1 MVSAFLF
8 QEKKA
13 AELAPSSNSIR
24 WNFGPSG
31 TVVSFAED
39 VGLPSFFN
47 SGPSRSV
54 LFVTL
59 ICVLVKY
66 HVNVC
71 QLLICCQRQRLSF
84 FGFFSLSPF
93 LSMLSILLRYDLT
106 TGGLSQGLVYVKQKL
121 QGSLSQYKCFY
132 FAVDLA
138 SSKYWLDILPLT
150 ASVDRYPPAREKCAA
165 PACSNSYKYRDSKS
179 NVPLCSLQC
188 YRVVHHPLPVTATYQ
203 IYHHSSGGNTSG
215 SLIWNLAILHPVVL
229 TVVNKL
235 LETQDAVHHTVT
247 RFAW

>member
-1 MVSAFLF
+1 MVSAFPF

-59 ICVLVKY
+59 NCVL
-66 HVNVC
+66 VNVC
-71 QLLICCQRQRLSF
+71 QLSICWQRQRLSF
-84 FGFFSLSPF
+84 FGFLSLSLSF

-106 TGGLSQGLVYVKQKL
+106 TG
-121 QGSLSQYKCFY
+121 SLS
-132 FAVDLA
+132 
-138 SSKYWLDILPLT
+138 
-150 ASVDRYPPAREKCAA
+150 R
-165 PACSNSYKYRDSKS
+165 
-179 NVPLCSLQC
+179 
-188 YRVVHHPLPVTATYQ
+188 
-203 IYHHSSGGNTSG
+203 
-215 SLIWNLAILHPVVL
+215 
-229 TVVNKL
+229 
-235 LETQDAVHHTVT
+235 
-247 RFAW
+247 

>member
-59 ICVLVKY
+59 NCVLVSWQCIPTI
-66 HVNVC
+66 N
-71 QLLICCQRQRLSF
+71 
-84 FGFFSLSPF
+84 
-93 LSMLSILLRYDLT
+93 MLSETETFIFWIL
-106 TGGLSQGLVYVKQKL
+106 
-121 QGSLSQYKCFY
+121 F
-132 FAVDLA
+132 
-138 SSKYWLDILPLT
+138 
-150 ASVDRYPPAREKCAA
+150 
-165 PACSNSYKYRDSKS
+165 
-179 NVPLCSLQC
+179 
-188 YRVVHHPLPVTATYQ
+188 
-203 IYHHSSGGNTSG
+203 
-215 SLIWNLAILHPVVL
+215 
-229 TVVNKL
+229 TVS
-235 LETQDAVHHTVT
+235 
-247 RFAW
+247 FS

>member
-59 ICVLVKY
+59 NCVLVKY

-106 TGGLSQGLVYVKQKL
+106 TGGLSQGLVYVKQKM
-121 QGSLSQYKCFY
+121 
-132 FAVDLA
+132 
-138 SSKYWLDILPLT
+138 
-150 ASVDRYPPAREKCAA
+150 
-165 PACSNSYKYRDSKS
+165 
-179 NVPLCSLQC
+179 
-188 YRVVHHPLPVTATYQ
+188 
-203 IYHHSSGGNTSG
+203 
-215 SLIWNLAILHPVVL
+215 
-229 TVVNKL
+229 
-235 LETQDAVHHTVT
+235 
-247 RFAW
+247 